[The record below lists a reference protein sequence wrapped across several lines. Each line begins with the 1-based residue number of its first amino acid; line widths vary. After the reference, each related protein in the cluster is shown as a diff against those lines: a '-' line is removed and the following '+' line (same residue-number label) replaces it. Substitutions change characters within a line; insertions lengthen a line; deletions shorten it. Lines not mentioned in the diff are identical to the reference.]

1 MINIFLEEHHQI
13 LFALLKN
20 KVNFMPIGGYAVIH
34 YGYDRNSG
42 GMDIWLQ
49 TGNENRDRLIHALR
63 DLGITNE
70 DLEKLRRMDFTN
82 PVPVFFFRE
91 SPRQIDFV
99 TKINNISFEEAIKEA
114 RYFTL
119 ENRSIHVINYNHLII
134 TNLSTNRAKDKAD
147 IEEPERINKYRKNN

>member
-1 MINIFLEEHHQI
+1 
-13 LFALLKN
+13 
-20 KVNFMPIGGYAVIH
+20 
-34 YGYDRNSG
+34 
-42 GMDIWLQ
+42 MDIWLQ

-119 ENRSIHVINYNHLII
+119 ENRSIHVINYNYLII

-147 IEEPERINKYRKNN
+147 IEELERIISTGKIIEGLSLKSLPLAEPRDSAKFPEPRKCLFPSIPYLILNL

>member
-63 DLGITNE
+63 DLGITQMRTLKNSE
-70 DLEKLRRMDFTN
+70 EWILLI
-82 PVPVFFFRE
+82 PFRY
-91 SPRQIDFV
+91 
-99 TKINNISFEEAIKEA
+99 SF
-114 RYFTL
+114 L
-119 ENRSIHVINYNHLII
+119 G
-134 TNLSTNRAKDKAD
+134 KAQG
-147 IEEPERINKYRKNN
+147 K